1 LVEMTKKP
9 SSTVE
14 DYLQAI
20 YNMGREGKTVIGAR
34 LSEKLGVAGPT
45 VWATL
50 QRMHRDGLVALD
62 ERKEVSLTA
71 AGLEAAASIMRR
83 HRLTERLLT
92 DILGLE
98 WAEAHEEA
106 HLIEHAIS
114 PRVEQRIRE
123 MLHNPRTCPHGNPI
137 PGLIPEPLP
146 PTYPLS
152 EARPGDLLVVDGI
165 NEEAEEDQE
174 LMRFFQRS
182 GIVPGARLQVVEVQP
197 FNAAMVVECNLRRVT
212 VGLQA
217 AAQVRILEGSPAP
230 AG

>member
-1 LVEMTKKP
+1 MPKKP

-20 YNMGREGKTVIGAR
+20 YNMGREGRVVIGAR

-50 QRMHRDGLVALD
+50 QRMHRDGLVVLD
-62 ERKEVSLTA
+62 ERKEISLTP

-106 HLIEHAIS
+106 HRIEHAIS
-114 PRVEQRIRE
+114 PRVEQRIRA
-123 MLHNPRTCPHGNPI
+123 LLDDPKTCPHGNPI
-137 PGLIPEPLP
+137 PGSDRLPETSPA
-146 PTYPLS
+146 TYPLTR
-152 EARPGDLLVVDGI
+152 ATPGEDLVVDGI
-165 NEEAEEDQE
+165 SEEAEDDPD
-174 LMRFFQRS
+174 LMRFLQRN
-182 GIVPGARLQVVEVQP
+182 GLVPGARLRLVEVQP
-197 FNAAMVVECNLRRVT
+197 FNEALVVECGGRQVT
-212 VGLQA
+212 LGLSA
-217 AAQVRILEGSPAP
+217 ASHVRILERAP
-230 AG
+230 AVTG